1 MYIHTCIYTCIHIHM
16 ALGRLGS
23 IYRNL
28 AKKIQIGVPRKLLWT
43 WAQFCMNIGMV
54 LASFGSRSTDIFL
67 CLWKYPGRA
76 PTQETHGLDQAS
88 AETCKAVTSRANPSP
103 SEPPTCQAETSRP
116 ESGQAEPGWAGL
128 RRAISQPSQAKPS
141 RDGSSRAGLSNFFF
155 TVTCN
160 SAAEVL
166 Q

>member
-1 MYIHTCIYTCIHIHM
+1 M

-28 AKKIQIGVPRKLLWT
+28 EKKFTSGSPRKLLWT

-103 SEPPTCQAETSRP
+103 SEPPSCQAETSRP

-141 RDGSSRAGLSNFFF
+141 RDGSSRAGLSNFF
-155 TVTCN
+155 
-160 SAAEVL
+160 L
-166 Q
+166 P